1 ENDLE
6 TACLNWLS
14 DLDYE
19 CLTGDDV
26 SAGGSHGARRKYLE
40 VVLRPRLH
48 EALDRLNPS
57 LPSSAL
63 EEAVQ
68 KIASYG
74 SQSLVDGNREMYEW
88 IRNGVPVEV
97 EDAEGHKSILRA
109 RVIDFEQ
116 TDANDFLAVQQF
128 TVHGEKVRRPDIVV
142 FINGLPLVVFELKNP
157 ADLNADIEDAYN
169 QIQTYQND
177 IEQLFIYNLLNIISD
192 GTVARYGSL
201 TADYGHYSPWRLIN
215 DEKAPEGMLEL
226 EVLTRGLMNPK
237 TLLHFLKGFVLFMT
251 QDGAPS
257 IKIIAQWHQYHG
269 VLKAVE
275 RALDAYLHK
284 KDGKGGV
291 IWFTQ
296 GSGKSLLSIFY
307 VMAIRERPE
316 F

>member
-1 ENDLE
+1 
-6 TACLNWLS
+6 
-14 DLDYE
+14 YE

-177 IEQLFIYNLLNIISD
+177 IEQLFIYNL
-192 GTVARYGSL
+192 
-201 TADYGHYSPWRLIN
+201 
-215 DEKAPEGMLEL
+215 
-226 EVLTRGLMNPK
+226 
-237 TLLHFLKGFVLFMT
+237 
-251 QDGAPS
+251 
-257 IKIIAQWHQYHG
+257 
-269 VLKAVE
+269 
-275 RALDAYLHK
+275 
-284 KDGKGGV
+284 
-291 IWFTQ
+291 
-296 GSGKSLLSIFY
+296 
-307 VMAIRERPE
+307 
-316 F
+316 